1 MLSDSNDRVRLR
13 DGGSVQYGSGEKE
26 DPTAHQGESASRRRR
41 MLVTFFDILVQAL
54 QLAFFLVTFS
64 VITHHIVHTEFG
76 GDRANL
82 REFVLP
88 AITSVF
94 VWMATISYLLLA
106 IVIDRTKKQSRLVFK
121 DQDLNQARKRLKETL
136 KRRLADM
143 DHR

>member
-1 MLSDSNDRVRLR
+1 
-13 DGGSVQYGSGEKE
+13 
-26 DPTAHQGESASRRRR
+26 

-106 IVIDRTKKQSRLVFK
+106 IVMDRTKKQSRLVFK